1 MEYRRWA
8 RWLPAERRSGSQG
21 NWFAAVMVWRI
32 RLRRGLGAGY
42 ELCAHLLR
50 PSRCRP

>member
-1 MEYRRWA
+1 MEYRRWT
-8 RWLPAERRSGSQG
+8 RRLPAERRSACQG
-21 NWFAAVMVWRI
+21 NRFGAVMVWRI
-32 RLRRGLGAGY
+32 RLRRGSGAGY